1 VDVEDIVEL
10 VEGRLLRLRH
20 GQFSCGLHKRN
31 PRGDRSEFEKS
42 SASDCDSSPIRNACF
57 MNQKLELKQRVRI
70 HLVGL
75 HRVAGSWR

>member
-20 GQFSCGLHKRN
+20 GQFPADFIKGIRVAIAASSK
-31 PRGDRSEFEKS
+31 KS
-42 SASDCDSSPIRNACF
+42 SASDCDSSPIRNVRF

-70 HLVGL
+70 HLVRL
-75 HRVAGSWR
+75 ASGS